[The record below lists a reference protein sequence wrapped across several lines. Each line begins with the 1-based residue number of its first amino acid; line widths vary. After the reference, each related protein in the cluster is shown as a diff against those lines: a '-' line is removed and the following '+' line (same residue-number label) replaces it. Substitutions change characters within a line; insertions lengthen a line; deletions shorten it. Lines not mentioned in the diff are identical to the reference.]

1 MTATRAALVRGN
13 VDFVLHYVVIQYV

>member
-1 MTATRAALVRGN
+1 MTATRAALVRSN